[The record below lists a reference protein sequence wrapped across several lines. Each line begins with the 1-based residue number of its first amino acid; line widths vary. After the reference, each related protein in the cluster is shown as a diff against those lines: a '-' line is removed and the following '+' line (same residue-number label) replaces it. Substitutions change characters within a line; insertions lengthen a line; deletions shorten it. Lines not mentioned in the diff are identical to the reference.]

1 MKKSPANPLAG
12 QTSFFPMPH
21 VIAIENEVMVLFGH
35 RLVCFTVL
43 SQYRICAAIFQS
55 SSSVHRSK

>member
-1 MKKSPANPLAG
+1 MKKSPANPLADHL
-12 QTSFFPMPH
+12 FF
-21 VIAIENEVMVLFGH
+21 AIENEVMVLFGH